1 MSRFSESLLV
11 LALAGL
17 SLSAQAFDTY
27 KGLGR
32 PATPAELKAWDI
44 DVRPDFKGLPKGS
57 GSVDLGSEVFEA
69 RCASCHGSFG
79 ESNEVFTPLVG
90 GTTREDIKT
99 GHVKS
104 LVDGSAPQRTTLM
117 KVATIS
123 TLFDYIQRAMPWTEP
138 KSLKPDEV
146 YGILAYL
153 LNLAEVVPAD
163 FVLSDQNMAEVQ
175 KLMPNRNGMTT
186 EHGMWPGKGMG
197 NGGKP
202 DVKGV
207 ACMRNCKTQVQLVS
221 SLPDYAADAHGNL
234 AEQNREVG
242 PARGKVTGNRE
253 TGKAAE
259 PISEN
264 ARVQQLAQSTGCMA
278 CHGVNARIVGPG
290 YNEVLARYKGQ
301 ADAETKLAQKVKAGG
316 AGVWGSVPMPPH
328 PQLSDADATA
338 LVKWILSGA
347 PAK

>member
-1 MSRFSESLLV
+1 
-11 LALAGL
+11 
-17 SLSAQAFDTY
+17 
-27 KGLGR
+27 
-32 PATPAELKAWDI
+32 
-44 DVRPDFKGLPKGS
+44 
-57 GSVDLGSEVFEA
+57 
-69 RCASCHGSFG
+69 
-79 ESNEVFTPLVG
+79 
-90 GTTREDIKT
+90 
-99 GHVKS
+99 
-104 LVDGSAPQRTTLM
+104 
-117 KVATIS
+117 
-123 TLFDYIQRAMPWTEP
+123 
-138 KSLKPDEV
+138 
-146 YGILAYL
+146 
-153 LNLAEVVPAD
+153 
-163 FVLSDQNMAEVQ
+163 SDQNMAEVQ

-253 TGKAAE
+253 AGKAAE

-290 YNEVLARYKGQ
+290 YNEVL
-301 ADAETKLAQKVKAGG
+301 VKAGG